1 MTEKGKDLKRVKAQE
16 DARHAHEK
24 AAKQAFK
31 ARSETHGV
39 DVARGLEHDEA
50 KLAHEGKAKKA
61 FQEKPGTHGVDM
73 ARGVAQEKAERDA
86 DAKKDA
92 LGRNL
97 GSET

>member
-16 DARHAHEK
+16 DARHAHEQ

-31 ARSETHGV
+31 SRTETHGV
-39 DVARGLEHDEA
+39 DMARGLEQDESRH
-50 KLAHEGKAKKA
+50 AHEEQAKKA

-73 ARGVAQEKAERDA
+73 ARGVAQEQAERDTEV
-86 DAKKDA
+86 KKDA

-97 GSET
+97 GSES